1 MKYILEGI
9 WGYYYYFYFLS
20 VYVCVCDHKI
30 DEGKKG
36 RSLPAYLKLTPQI
49 FPLLLSPRRAYPQIG
64 IGRTKN
70 YPSLLF

>member
-30 DEGKKG
+30 DEEEERKVTSANLFKTN
-36 RSLPAYLKLTPQI
+36 PLKFSSFYFYSAGYIYFL
-49 FPLLLSPRRAYPQIG
+49 R
-64 IGRTKN
+64 
-70 YPSLLF
+70 